1 MKKSGR
7 KTKKS
12 TDTET
17 IDTDVLDIIS
27 QVQKW
32 QIEASSGYNDGWT
45 REHYQTKIKQ
55 LREHLG
61 FVQNPIN
68 LIT

>member
-17 IDTDVLDIIS
+17 VDTDVSDIIS

-32 QIEASSGYNDGWT
+32 QLEASSEYNDGWT
-45 REHYQTKIKQ
+45 REHYSEKIKQ
-55 LREHLG
+55 LKRRLG
-61 FVQNPIN
+61 LIQGPIN

>member
-17 IDTDVLDIIS
+17 IDTDVSDIIS

-32 QIEASSGYNDGWT
+32 QLEASSEYNDGWT
-45 REHYQTKIKQ
+45 REHYSEKIKQ
-55 LREHLG
+55 LKRRLG
-61 FVQNPIN
+61 LIQGPIN